1 MNQTELIKELK
12 RDEGVRLK
20 PYQCTAG
27 KTTIGVGRNL
37 DDRGITEHEAD
48 HLLLNDIE
56 LVTVHLDKHIPW
68 WRDMSDAR
76 QRVLANMCFNLGISG
91 LLYFKNTLASMKAG
105 KYNDA
110 ADGMLKSLWA
120 KQVGNRAVRLA
131 KMMREG

>member
-48 HLLLNDIE
+48 YLLLNDIE
-56 LVTVHLDKHIPW
+56 LVTVQLDKSIPW
-68 WRDMSDAR
+68 WRTMSDAR

-91 LLYFKNTLASMKAG
+91 LLYFKNTLVAMKAG
-105 KYNDA
+105 KYDDA
-110 ADGMLKSLWA
+110 AEGMLKSLWA
-120 KQVGNRAVRLA
+120 KQVGQRAVRLA

>member
-48 HLLLNDIE
+48 YLLLNDIE
-56 LVTVHLDKHIPW
+56 LVTVQLDKSIPW
-68 WRDMSDAR
+68 WRDLSDAR

-91 LLYFKNTLASMKAG
+91 LLYFKNTLAAMKAG
-105 KYNDA
+105 KYDDA

-120 KQVGNRAVRLA
+120 KQVGQRAIRLA